1 MVTWLSRFVPFSKT
15 IFDLS
20 RSVFALHDCK
30 QLSYHI
36 FNTQETRR
44 KLEQSQKQLEVL
56 QLRYSAQARSKDP
69 AALREDAS
77 QLHEGR
83 KTYVKA
89 CMDFAVT
96 APSLRMAL
104 DKMLVKMFSDQWR
117 DMRNP
122 RDHLGGS
129 VGRWGN
135 DIERIRGWS
144 RELENGEKT
153 FRRELQTA
161 RKRIEENAEMALRPS
176 RNIEDYNVAS
186 SSAIGV
192 QRPLTYQQASARHG
206 IDQTEKQGWLN
217 LRTVT
222 GKPARTAWLRRWFYV
237 KNGVFGS
244 FVQGS
249 RSGGVEE
256 GEKVGVLLCG
266 VKIAIL
272 EDRRH
277 CFEVKTKD
285 TTTILQA
292 ETQHE
297 LLDWTAAFETAQKK
311 ALEET
316 STIGS
321 SALTLRRVS
330 DAAFAILPPSAPEFT
345 ASAADLGLQ
354 QSDEASGTTLDRTAT
369 LPIPGSEPNSNPANK
384 SNFDFSPH
392 RGSTSSDRDGESGR
406 DHVLRIIQKIDLP
419 RKLTSG
425 PQMGTIPGSSIPNS
439 PSVSGGASGIASRAA
454 ASYDVVPR
462 GPGMILQTPS
472 SVTHTARSRSL
483 IQLRELPAS
492 TLAPSTLINPP
503 TPTNLSGVAVMV
515 TGERVISQSHIDV
528 TDSSF
533 TVVMANVWG
542 SSNWSY
548 LDELRDQ
555 KELPSSAPGIGPGNT
570 YTAKNHNSLT
580 VSRSPSPKHKR
591 SDSENDCGTLT
602 HSTNSQQGYPAFYP
616 PLLRPHE
623 AQLRLLVPHAL
634 QDESLV
640 LVFRASWNFNDIQE
654 FPGRVYATAKKIH
667 FFSNH
672 LGLVLISEIGLDLVS
687 EVTAAPGRDCDF
699 LFIHL
704 KVGDG
709 AGPNRITIKTFLEP
723 LNLLQRRLNF
733 LVRNCKT
740 HQGRDLESVL
750 RSLIKMEHDDSASN
764 GSLESWE
771 DVSVN
776 TPFDEG
782 WLLHRHT
789 SPRDC
794 HRDFRAKVSVDGRLQ
809 SGAGKPGETKG
820 TGKFKLPAQPVDY
833 EPSGMDR
840 LAVNKVFDISPKAL
854 FHVMFGDRSA
864 VWQLLYHEGRA
875 QRRKITLSKFF
886 CGIGLVTDPPSGIRQ
901 GSWAQVKQGHLRR
914 EFEYQIKHSDM
925 FGTSCTVGS

>member
-1 MVTWLSRFVPFSKT
+1 
-15 IFDLS
+15 
-20 RSVFALHDCK
+20 
-30 QLSYHI
+30 
-36 FNTQETRR
+36 
-44 KLEQSQKQLEVL
+44 
-56 QLRYSAQARSKDP
+56 
-69 AALREDAS
+69 
-77 QLHEGR
+77 
-83 KTYVKA
+83 
-89 CMDFAVT
+89 MDFAVT

-122 RDHLGGS
+122 RDHVVGS

-144 RELENGEKT
+144 RELENGEKM

-161 RKRIEENAEMALRPS
+161 RKQIEGNVEMALRPS
-176 RNIEDYNVAS
+176 RNIEDYDVAS
-186 SSAIGV
+186 SSAIVV
-192 QRPLTYQQASARHG
+192 QGPLISQQASARRG

-217 LRTVT
+217 LRTVI
-222 GKPARTAWLRRWFYV
+222 GKPARIAWLRRWFYV
-237 KNGVFGS
+237 KNGLFGW

-266 VKIAIL
+266 VKIAVS
-272 EDRRH
+272 EDRRY

-292 ETQHE
+292 ENQHE
-297 LLDWTAAFETAQKK
+297 LLEWIEAFETAQKK
-311 ALEET
+311 ALEKT
-316 STIGS
+316 STTES
-321 SALTLRRVS
+321 SVLAARRVS

-345 ASAADLGLQ
+345 ASAADLG
-354 QSDEASGTTLDRTAT
+354 SDEASSTILDRTAT
-369 LPIPGSEPNSNPANK
+369 LPIPGSEPNLNPANK
-384 SNFDFSPH
+384 SSFNFSSH
-392 RGSTSSDRDGESGR
+392 RGSTSSDREGESGR
-406 DHVLRIIQKIDLP
+406 DHVLRIIQKMDLP
-419 RKLTSG
+419 RKSASG
-425 PQMGTIPGSSIPNS
+425 PQMGTIPASPIPNS

-454 ASYDVVPR
+454 ASYEGVPR
-462 GPGMILQTPS
+462 GPGQTPS
-472 SVTHTARSRSL
+472 LNYRARSRSL

-515 TGERVISQSHIDV
+515 TGERVISQGHIDV
-528 TDSSF
+528 TDGYF
-533 TVVMANVWG
+533 TVLMANMWG

-555 KELPSSAPGIGPGNT
+555 KAPPSSAPSIGAGNT
-570 YTAKNHNSLT
+570 YAAKNDNSFT
-580 VSRSPSPKHKR
+580 VSRSPYPTHKR
-591 SDSENDCGTLT
+591 SDSENDRGTLKD
-602 HSTNSQQGYPAFYP
+602 STNLQQGYPAFYP
-616 PLLRPHE
+616 LLLRSHE
-623 AQLRLLVPHAL
+623 AQFRLLVPHAR

-640 LVFRASWNFNDIQE
+640 LVFRASWNVNDTQE
-654 FPGRVYATAKKIH
+654 FPGRVYATAKN
-667 FFSNH
+667 FYFYSNH
-672 LGLVLISEIGLDLVS
+672 LGLVMISEIRLDLVS

-699 LFIHL
+699 LFVHL
-704 KVGDG
+704 KVGHDG
-709 AGPNRITIKTFLEP
+709 AGPTRITIKTFLEP
-723 LNLLQRRLNF
+723 LKLLQRRLNF

-750 RSLIKMEHDDSASN
+750 RSLIKMEHDDSASS

-782 WLLHRHT
+782 WLLHRHAP
-789 SPRDC
+789 PRDQ
-794 HRDFRAKVSVDGRLQ
+794 HRDFRAKVLVDGKLQ
-809 SGAGKPGETKG
+809 SGTGKLDQAKG
-820 TGKFKLPAQPVDY
+820 TSKFKLPAQAVDY

-875 QRRKITLSKFF
+875 QRKE
-886 CGIGLVTDPPSGIRQ
+886 DPPFRFF
-901 GSWAQVKQGHLRR
+901 LRHWTHR
-914 EFEYQIKHSDM
+914 
-925 FGTSCTVGS
+925 

>member
-1 MVTWLSRFVPFSKT
+1 MSRFVVFSKT

-56 QLRYSAQARSKDP
+56 QLRYSAQAKSKDP

-83 KTYVKA
+83 KTCLRA
-89 CMDFAVT
+89 CIDFAVT

-122 RDHLGGS
+122 RDHVGGS

-144 RELENGEKT
+144 RELENGEKM

-161 RKRIEENAEMALRPS
+161 RKQIEENAEMALRPS
-176 RNIEDYNVAS
+176 RNLEDYNVAS

-192 QRPLTYQQASARHG
+192 QRPLTNQQASARRG

-217 LRTVT
+217 LRTVV

-237 KNGVFGS
+237 KNGVFGW

-266 VKIAIL
+266 VKIAVL

-297 LLDWTAAFETAQKK
+297 LLDWIEAFETAQKK
-311 ALEET
+311 AVEET

-321 SALTLRRVS
+321 TVLAARRVS
-330 DAAFAILPPSAPEFT
+330 AAAFAILPPSAPEFT
-345 ASAADLGLQ
+345 ASTADLGLQ
-354 QSDEASGTTLDRTAT
+354 HSDEASSTTLDRTAT

-384 SNFDFSPH
+384 SSFDFSPH
-392 RGSTSSDRDGESGR
+392 RGSTSSDREGESGR
-406 DHVLRIIQKIDLP
+406 DHVLRIIQKMDLP
-419 RKLTSG
+419 RKSTSG
-425 PQMGTIPGSSIPNS
+425 PQMGTIPASPILTS

-454 ASYDVVPR
+454 TSYDAGPR
-462 GPGMILQTPS
+462 EPGMILQTPS
-472 SVTHTARSRSL
+472 SVNHTARSRSL

-515 TGERVISQSHIDV
+515 TGERVISQGHIDV
-528 TDSSF
+528 TDGYF
-533 TVVMANVWG
+533 TVVMANMWG

-555 KELPSSAPGIGPGNT
+555 KEPPSSAPGVAAGNT
-570 YTAKNHNSLT
+570 HTGENENSLT
-580 VSRSPSPKHKR
+580 LSHSPSPTHKR
-591 SDSENDCGTLT
+591 IDSKNDCGTLK
-602 HSTNSQQGYPAFYP
+602 HPINMQQGYPAFYP
-616 PLLRPHE
+616 LLLRPHE
-623 AQLRLLVPHAL
+623 AQFRLLVPHSC

-640 LVFRASWNFNDIQE
+640 LVFRASWNVNDTQE
-654 FPGRVYATAKKIH
+654 FPGRVYATAKKLY
-667 FFSNH
+667 FYSNH
-672 LGLVLISEIGLDLVS
+672 LGLVLISEISLDLVS
-687 EVTAAPGRDCDF
+687 DVTAAPGRDCDF

-704 KVGDG
+704 KVGHDG
-709 AGPNRITIKTFLEP
+709 AGPTRITIKTFLEP

-733 LVRNCKT
+733 LVRNCTT

-750 RSLIKMEHDDSASN
+750 RSLIKMEHDDSASS

-771 DVSVN
+771 DVSMN

-782 WLLHRHT
+782 WLLHRHA
-789 SPRDC
+789 SPRDH
-794 HRDFRAKVSVDGRLQ
+794 HRDLRAKVLVDGRPQ
-809 SGAGKPGETKG
+809 SGAGKPDQTKG
-820 TGKFKLPAQPVDY
+820 ASKLKLPAQPVDY

-864 VWQLLYHEGRA
+864 VWQLLYHEGQA
-875 QRRKITLSKFF
+875 QRRKIPLSEVF
-886 CGIGLVTDPPSGIRQ
+886 CDIGLVANPPSGIRQ
-901 GSWAQVKQGHLRR
+901 GSWTQVKQGHLRR
-914 EFEYQIKHSDM
+914 EFEYQIEHSDM
-925 FGTSCTVGS
+925 FGGSCTVGS

>member
-1 MVTWLSRFVPFSKT
+1 MVHNS
-15 IFDLS
+15 
-20 RSVFALHDCK
+20 K

-36 FNTQETRR
+36 LNAQEIRR
-44 KLEQSQKQLEVL
+44 KLEQSQRQLEVL
-56 QLRYSAQARSKDP
+56 QLRYSAQAKSKDP
-69 AALREDAS
+69 TALREDAS

-83 KTYVKA
+83 KTYVRA

-122 RDHLGGS
+122 RDEVGGS

-135 DIERIRGWS
+135 DIERIRGWI
-144 RELENGEKT
+144 RELENGEKL

-161 RKRIEENAEMALRPS
+161 RMQIEENAEMALRPS
-176 RNIEDYNVAS
+176 RNVEDYNMAS
-186 SSAIGV
+186 SSAIRV
-192 QRPLTYQQASARHG
+192 QRSLANQQASARG
-206 IDQTEKQGWLN
+206 SIDQSEMKGWLN
-217 LRTVT
+217 LRIVI

-237 KNGVFGS
+237 KNGVFGW

-266 VKIAIL
+266 VKSSLL

-297 LLDWTAAFETAQKK
+297 LLNWIAAFETAQKK

-316 STIGS
+316 STIES
-321 SALTLRRVS
+321 SVPTTRRVS

-345 ASAADLGLQ
+345 ASAADLGLPHN
-354 QSDEASGTTLDRTAT
+354 DEASGTTLDLTAT
-369 LPIPGSEPNSNPANK
+369 LPIPGSEPNSNPAHK
-384 SNFDFSPH
+384 SSFDFSPP
-392 RGSTSSDRDGESGR
+392 RGSTSSDREGESGR

-419 RKLTSG
+419 RKSTSG
-425 PQMGTIPGSSIPNS
+425 PQMGKIPASPIPNS

-454 ASYDVVPR
+454 TSYDAAPR
-462 GPGMILQTPS
+462 GPGMILQTPT
-472 SVTHTARSRSL
+472 SVNHTARSRSL
-483 IQLRELPAS
+483 LQLRELPAS

-515 TGERVISQSHIDV
+515 TGEKVISQGHIDV
-528 TDSSF
+528 SDGYF
-533 TVVMANVWG
+533 TVVMANIWG

-548 LDELRDQ
+548 LDELRYH
-555 KELPSSAPGIGPGNT
+555 KEIPSSAPGRGAGKT
-570 YTAKNHNSLT
+570 YTAKNHNPLT
-580 VSRSPSPKHKR
+580 VSRSPSPTHTG
-591 SDSENDCGTLT
+591 SNLENDCGTLR
-602 HSTNSQQGYPAFYP
+602 HSTNLQQGYPSFYP
-616 PLLRPHE
+616 LLLRPHE
-623 AQLRLLVPHAL
+623 AQLRLLVPHAR
-634 QDESLV
+634 QDERLV

-654 FPGRVYATAKKIH
+654 FPGRVYATAKKFY

-672 LGLVLISEIGLDLVS
+672 LGLVLISEIGLDMVS

-704 KVGDG
+704 KVGHDG
-709 AGPNRITIKTFLEP
+709 VGPTRITIKTFLEP

-733 LVRNCKT
+733 LIQNHET

-750 RSLIKMEHDDSASN
+750 RSLIKMEHDDSASS

-776 TPFDEG
+776 TSFGEG
-782 WLLHRHT
+782 WLPHRHA
-789 SPRDC
+789 SPRHH
-794 HRDFRAKVSVDGRLQ
+794 HRDFRARVSVDGRPQ
-809 SGAGKPGETKG
+809 RGAGKPDETKG
-820 TGKFKLPAQPVDY
+820 AGKFKLPAQPVDY

-840 LAVNKVFDISPKAL
+840 LAVNKVFDIRSKAL

-875 QRRKITLSKFF
+875 ERRKITL
-886 CGIGLVTDPPSGIRQ
+886 P
-901 GSWAQVKQGHLRR
+901 
-914 EFEYQIKHSDM
+914 
-925 FGTSCTVGS
+925 

>member
-1 MVTWLSRFVPFSKT
+1 
-15 IFDLS
+15 
-20 RSVFALHDCK
+20 
-30 QLSYHI
+30 
-36 FNTQETRR
+36 
-44 KLEQSQKQLEVL
+44 
-56 QLRYSAQARSKDP
+56 
-69 AALREDAS
+69 
-77 QLHEGR
+77 
-83 KTYVKA
+83 
-89 CMDFAVT
+89 MDFAVT

-122 RDHLGGS
+122 RDHVVGS

-144 RELENGEKT
+144 RELENGEKM

-161 RKRIEENAEMALRPS
+161 RKQIEGNVEMALRPS
-176 RNIEDYNVAS
+176 RNIEDYDVAS
-186 SSAIGV
+186 SSAIVV
-192 QRPLTYQQASARHG
+192 QGPLISQQASARRG

-217 LRTVT
+217 LRTVI
-222 GKPARTAWLRRWFYV
+222 GKPARIAWLRRWFYV
-237 KNGVFGS
+237 KNGLFGW

-266 VKIAIL
+266 VKIAVS
-272 EDRRH
+272 EDRRY

-292 ETQHE
+292 ENQHE
-297 LLDWTAAFETAQKK
+297 LLEWIEAFETAQKK
-311 ALEET
+311 ALEKT
-316 STIGS
+316 STTES
-321 SALTLRRVS
+321 SVLAARRVS

-345 ASAADLGLQ
+345 ASAADLG
-354 QSDEASGTTLDRTAT
+354 SDEASSTILDRTAT
-369 LPIPGSEPNSNPANK
+369 LPIPGSEPNLNPANK
-384 SNFDFSPH
+384 SSFNFSSH
-392 RGSTSSDRDGESGR
+392 RGSTSSDREGESGR
-406 DHVLRIIQKIDLP
+406 DHVLRIIQKMDLP
-419 RKLTSG
+419 RKSASG
-425 PQMGTIPGSSIPNS
+425 PQMGTIPASPIPNS

-454 ASYDVVPR
+454 ASYEGVPR
-462 GPGMILQTPS
+462 GPGQTPS
-472 SVTHTARSRSL
+472 LNYRARSRSL

-515 TGERVISQSHIDV
+515 TGERVISQGHIDV
-528 TDSSF
+528 TDGYF
-533 TVVMANVWG
+533 TVLMANMWG

-555 KELPSSAPGIGPGNT
+555 KAPPSSAPSIGAGNT
-570 YTAKNHNSLT
+570 YAAKNDNSFT
-580 VSRSPSPKHKR
+580 VSRSPYPTHKR
-591 SDSENDCGTLT
+591 SDSENDRGTLKD
-602 HSTNSQQGYPAFYP
+602 STNLQQGYPAFYP
-616 PLLRPHE
+616 LLLRSHE
-623 AQLRLLVPHAL
+623 AQFRLLVPHAR

-640 LVFRASWNFNDIQE
+640 LVFRASWNVNDTQE
-654 FPGRVYATAKKIH
+654 FPGRVYATAKK
-667 FFSNH
+667 FYFYSNH
-672 LGLVLISEIGLDLVS
+672 LGLVMISEIRLDLVS

-699 LFIHL
+699 LFVHL
-704 KVGDG
+704 KVGHDG
-709 AGPNRITIKTFLEP
+709 AGPTRITIKTFLEP
-723 LNLLQRRLNF
+723 LKLLQRRLNF

-750 RSLIKMEHDDSASN
+750 RSLIKMEHDDSASS

-782 WLLHRHT
+782 WLLHRHAP
-789 SPRDC
+789 PRDQ
-794 HRDFRAKVSVDGRLQ
+794 HRDFRAKVLVDGKLQ
-809 SGAGKPGETKG
+809 SGTGKLDQAKG
-820 TGKFKLPAQPVDY
+820 TSKFKLPAQAVDY

-875 QRRKITLSKFF
+875 QRKE
-886 CGIGLVTDPPSGIRQ
+886 DPPFRFF
-901 GSWAQVKQGHLRR
+901 LRHWTHR
-914 EFEYQIKHSDM
+914 
-925 FGTSCTVGS
+925 